1 MRPLLKSHLALF
13 VVNLMYGIN
22 YLVAKGLMPSVLGPN
37 GFILL
42 RVMGATV
49 LFWIVFSFR
58 FQKVEWRDLG
68 RLAVCAVFGVAV
80 NQLFFFNG
88 LMRTSPVN
96 ASVIMTTTPI
106 IVFIL
111 SLFILKEKPKL
122 IRVLGLIIGAAGSI
136 IFTLLGSKSMDASLL
151 GDLFIFVN
159 ATSYSLYLVLV
170 KPLMAKYKPLTV
182 ITWVFTFGLCYVLL
196 WSPSRSEFSG
206 TPFSMLD
213 STVILQILFVIIG
226 VTFLPY
232 LLNVYAMKKVSPS
245 VTSAYIYIQPLL
257 TALFIYLFWVFGLKD
272 YTQDLTVGKALAAL
286 MVFIGVYFVI
296 KPEKIK
302 AILD

>member
-13 VVNLMYGIN
+13 IVNLMYGIN
-22 YLVAKGLMPSVLGPN
+22 YLVAKGLMPCVLGPN
-37 GFILL
+37 GFILM

-49 LFWIVFSFR
+49 LFWAVFLFR
-58 FQKVEWRDLG
+58 FQKVEWKDLG
-68 RLAVCAVFGVAV
+68 RLAICAVFGVAV

-111 SLFILKEKPKL
+111 SLIILQEKPKL

-136 IFTLLGSKSMDASLL
+136 IFTLLGSKSLDASPL

-182 ITWVFTFGLCYVLL
+182 ITWVFTFGFCYILL
-196 WSPSRSEFSG
+196 WSPSRNEFSG
-206 TPFSMLD
+206 TPFSMLYL
-213 STVILQILFVIIG
+213 TEILQILFVIIG

-245 VTSAYIYIQPLL
+245 VTSTYIYLQPLL
-257 TALFIYLFWVFGLKD
+257 TALFIYLFWAFGLKD
-272 YTQDLTVGKALAAL
+272 YTQDLTVGKGLAAL

-296 KPEKIK
+296 KPEKIN